1 MDTKN
6 KKKLERRFEDI
17 PFGIHVH
24 CPEGA
29 TPKDGPSAGTALTI
43 LFYSLYMNKKIKND
57 VAITGEINLQG
68 KVLEIGGL
76 EEKLQGAKKAGIK
89 TAIIPNSNVKN
100 LLKIMERN
108 PNLIDENFKIIDV
121 EDINEVIKHVFV

>member
-1 MDTKN
+1 
-6 KKKLERRFEDI
+6 
-17 PFGIHVH
+17 
-24 CPEGA
+24 
-29 TPKDGPSAGTALTI
+29 
-43 LFYSLYMNKKIKND
+43 MNKKIKND